1 VSASVLALRQ
11 LLHQRFP
18 DAAPLADQ
26 ANAVATGLGA
36 VDALLPGGGLP
47 RGRLT
52 AWVSEGGATAVL
64 SAACLTT
71 VARGE
76 RAVWIDAA
84 TVAGPRWDEGPLLLR
99 PSGVVSA
106 FRSAEA
112 VLRSGAFTLVVLAGA
127 EPGGVA
133 RVRLAHAAREGG
145 AAFVLLVA
153 SMAPGSAQGGPS
165 AALRVGSRLLAHDY
179 RWRHGPFGDPAQ
191 PVAAVVEVRVR
202 AASWSRCARVPLAVA
217 PCDLRLPL
225 GLGLADRR
233 GESR

>member
-1 VSASVLALRQ
+1 MSASVLALRQ

-18 DAAPLADQ
+18 DAAPLADR

-84 TVAGPRWDEGPLLLR
+84 TVAGLGWDEGPLLLR

-133 RVRLAHAAREGG
+133 RVRLARAAREGD
-145 AAFVLLVA
+145 AAFVVLAVD
-153 SMAPGSAQGGPS
+153 
-165 AALRVGSRLLAHDY
+165 AALAPLRVSSRLLPGGY
-179 RWRHGPFGDPAQ
+179 RWRHGPFGDPAL
-191 PVAAVVEVRVR
+191 PVAATVEVRVR
-202 AASWSRCARVPLAVA
+202 ALGWDRRAEVPLAVA
-217 PCDLRLPL
+217 PCEARVPV
-225 GLGLADRR
+225 GPGLADRR
-233 GESR
+233 GERR